1 MSPMRHMPQLDGLR
15 TLAVAAVL
23 VEHWMPSDFLFHRI
37 VPWGTFGVRLFFVLS
52 GYLITG
58 ILLDARRDGE
68 AAGSGRLLTWR
79 QFLTRRALRIFPAFY
94 AVVLLSALFDFS
106 TSRATLPWNLT
117 YTTDFYLAATADW
130 HGAISHFWSLAV
142 EEQFYL
148 LWPWA
153 VLFAPPKRRQA
164 ILFAMVVAAAA
175 FRLAGALAGLNSIA
189 LVVLP
194 ISCLDTLGAGALL
207 ALAQRGQ
214 APRWFAR
221 AIAGRGPAIAAGLA
235 IALCAARFLG
245 LPGQGPIV
253 AGFLD
258 TALAL
263 AFAGLVG
270 RAAEGS
276 GGTLGA
282 LLAWAPLVA
291 VGQISY
297 GVYLIHNFAPSIL
310 GWLPVWPWL
319 RTGVLYPLATL
330 VLATLSWHFFEK
342 PINAL
347 KRFVPYVPTRRATLP
362 VGTPAAEA
370 GT

>member
-1 MSPMRHMPQLDGLR
+1 ME
-15 TLAVAAVL
+15 A
-23 VEHWMPSDFLFHRI
+23 I
-37 VPWGTFGVRLFFVLS
+37 VPKK
-52 GYLITG
+52 
-58 ILLDARRDGE
+58 
-68 AAGSGRLLTWR
+68 RLLVWR
-79 QFLTRRALRIFPAFY
+79 QFLIRRALRIFPAFY
-94 AVVLLSALFDFS
+94 AVVLLSALLDFS
-106 TSRATLPWNLT
+106 TSRATLPWNVT

-153 VLFAPPKRRQA
+153 VLFAPLERLHT
-164 ILFAMVVAAAA
+164 ILLAMVVAAAA
-175 FRLAGALAGLNSIA
+175 FRLVGALAGLNSIA

-207 ALAQRGQ
+207 ALAQCGQ
-214 APRWFAR
+214 APAWFAR
-221 AIAGRGPAIAAGLA
+221 AIAGRGPAIAAGLVL
-235 IALCAARFLG
+235 ALCAARFLG
-245 LPGQGPIV
+245 LPGQGAIV

-258 TALAL
+258 SALAL

-270 RAAEGS
+270 RAATGA
-276 GGTLGA
+276 GGPLGA
-282 LLAWAPLVA
+282 LLAAAPLVS

-310 GWLPVWPWL
+310 GWLPIWPWL
-319 RTGVLYPLATL
+319 RVGVLYPLATL

-342 PINAL
+342 PINAR
-347 KRFVPYVPTRRATLP
+347 KRHFPYVPMPRATFA
-362 VGTPAAEA
+362 GSAPAAEA